1 MRVKQGERG
10 PRLWEFAVP
19 PSDTLLINISKITE
33 DNSAGKTNTNTAQQS
48 QKLESCRFFIS
59 TSFYICKEVN
69 PPKKQPRNLIL
80 LIPHETQ
87 VGAYLSERLAAV
99 PVL

>member
-33 DNSAGKTNTNTAQQS
+33 DNSAGKTHKHRTAITETG
-48 QKLESCRFFIS
+48 KL
-59 TSFYICKEVN
+59 
-69 PPKKQPRNLIL
+69 
-80 LIPHETQ
+80 
-87 VGAYLSERLAAV
+87 
-99 PVL
+99 

>member
-1 MRVKQGERG
+1 MTIRTILVGSLWGLNRG
-10 PRLWEFAVP
+10 SVHQDYGSLQSP

-69 PPKKQPRNLIL
+69 PPKNNRGI
-80 LIPHETQ
+80 
-87 VGAYLSERLAAV
+87 
-99 PVL
+99 

>member
-1 MRVKQGERG
+1 MTIRTILVGSLWGLNRG
-10 PRLWEFAVP
+10 SADQDYWEFAVP

-69 PPKKQPRNLIL
+69 PPKNNRGI
-80 LIPHETQ
+80 
-87 VGAYLSERLAAV
+87 
-99 PVL
+99 

>member
-1 MRVKQGERG
+1 MTIRTILVGSLWGLNGERG

-59 TSFYICKEVN
+59 TSFYICKEVK
-69 PPKKQPRNLIL
+69 PPKNNRGI
-80 LIPHETQ
+80 
-87 VGAYLSERLAAV
+87 
-99 PVL
+99 